1 MRRRAIT
8 TLWIAGAC
16 ATVGL
21 LSGVHQYYTNIAEG
35 EPNIVWSDTLV
46 RQLVYWFAWG
56 AIMPLILWLTSR
68 PRVAVLVL
76 AAVPICVARVGASY
90 AIQWLFVSGLA
101 LEPHGFVLYTRAWLR
116 IDLITYA
123 AVVSAMA
130 AVGHWR
136 KGREAEV
143 QLSEAR
149 LRALQMQIHPHFL
162 FNTLNT
168 IAMLIRTAN
177 PARAL
182 AVLAELGD
190 LLRQMLDD
198 DPGLEVPLR
207 EELRFLEG
215 YLGIERARFSDRL
228 RVTMTVEP
236 QALDAHVP
244 RFVLQPLVENAIR
257 HGIAKRVASG
267 VLTITGARAGS
278 SLSLVVSDD
287 GPGPAVDSSDG
298 VGLANT
304 RERLRHLYGDEG
316 VLSLTQAPGG
326 GAVASITLP
335 WHTS

>member
-8 TLWIAGAC
+8 ALWIAGAC

-21 LSGVHQYYTNIAEG
+21 LSGVHQYYTGIAEG
-35 EPNIVWSDTLV
+35 ERNVVWSDTLV

-56 AIMPLILWLTSR
+56 AITPLILWLTSR

-76 AAVPICVARVGASY
+76 AAVPICIARTAAAY
-90 AIQWLFVSGLA
+90 AIRWVFVPGLD

-116 IDLITYA
+116 IDLITYT
-123 AVVSAMA
+123 AVVSAMV

-182 AVLAELGD
+182 TVLAELGD
-190 LLRQMLDD
+190 LLRQMLND

-278 SLSLVVSDD
+278 SLSLSVSDD

-304 RERLRHLYGDEG
+304 RERLRHLYGPEA
-316 VLSLTQAPGG
+316 VLSLTRSPGG